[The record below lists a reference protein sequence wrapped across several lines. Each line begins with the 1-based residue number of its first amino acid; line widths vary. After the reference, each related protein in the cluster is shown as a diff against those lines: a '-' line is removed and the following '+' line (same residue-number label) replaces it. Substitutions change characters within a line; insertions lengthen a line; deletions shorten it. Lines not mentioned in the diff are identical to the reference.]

1 MAYSI
6 ADKQDTAIVL
16 DTLSKLPST
25 KGTMLQRDQGSVYTS
40 QAYQEAVKKKA
51 LPCAF
56 PVRVRPL
63 IMPLSNRSI
72 PH

>member
-1 MAYSI
+1 MAYII
-6 ADKQDTAIVL
+6 ADKQDMAIVL

-40 QAYQEAVKKKA
+40 QAYQEAVKEKA
-51 LPCAF
+51 LPMCMS
-56 PVRVRPL
+56 RKGTPL
-63 IMPLSNRSI
+63 IMLLSNRSI